1 MSRVVTLA
9 SEEFASLSDKI
20 QRHLGLHSGEALVLI
35 EGDDFVLVKR
45 ASSVSLSER
54 FKKLSSETR
63 ERFKKLDLG
72 PDEVERAVR
81 WARES
86 S

>member
-1 MSRVVTLA
+1 MSRIKTIPGDRMQEVGAEILGHLA
-9 SEEFASLSDKI
+9 PQPGDS
-20 QRHLGLHSGEALVLI
+20 LVLI

-45 ASSVSLSER
+45 ASRPLSQR
-54 FKKLSSETR
+54 FEELADATR
-63 ERFKKLDLG
+63 ERFEQLG
-72 PDEVERAVR
+72 IEPDDVTSAVR